1 VIVSYNGELDLKEQ
15 DFNEIIKDLTV
26 LADHRVVL
34 FTNMTGLFQS
44 TAEGMEE

>member
-15 DFNEIIKDLTV
+15 DFRSILKDLTV

-34 FTNMTGLFQS
+34 FTNMTGMF
-44 TAEGMEE
+44 